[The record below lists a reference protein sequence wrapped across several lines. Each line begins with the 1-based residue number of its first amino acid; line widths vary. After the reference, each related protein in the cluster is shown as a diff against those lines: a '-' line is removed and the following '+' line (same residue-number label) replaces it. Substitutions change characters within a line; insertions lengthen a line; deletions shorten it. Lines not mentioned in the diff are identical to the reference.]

1 MTDHAAISI
10 LGKDRPGIVASVA
23 KALYIAGC
31 NIEDS
36 SMTLLRGEF
45 AMILLVA
52 MAKKTRFS
60 QLKQA
65 FGQAEKKLGLSVLIK
80 SISDDEDTSHK
91 PAGNSFIIS
100 VYGADKPGIV
110 YGISNML
117 AKNKINITD
126 VQTNVS
132 KSAKNPAYVML
143 LEVDAPK
150 KITQSLMKYTLEKTA
165 RLLKVTVTVRP
176 AGAVNL

>member
-1 MTDHAAISI
+1 MTSHVAVSV
-10 LGKDRPGIVASVA
+10 LGKDQPGIVASIT
-23 KALYIAGC
+23 KALYNAGC

-36 SMTLLRGEF
+36 SMTLLCGEF

-52 MAKKTRFS
+52 LPPKTGIS

-65 FGQAEKKLGLSVLIK
+65 FVPAEKKLGLSVLIRNISNLEDAAQK
-80 SISDDEDTSHK
+80 SK
-91 PAGNSFIIS
+91 GNAFILS

-126 VQTNVS
+126 VQTNIS
-132 KSAKNPAYVML
+132 KSSKNPVYIML
-143 LEVDAPK
+143 LEVDVPK
-150 KITQSLMKYTLEKTA
+150 TITQTSLKSRLEKIA
-165 RLLKVTVTVRP
+165 RSLKVTVTIRP
-176 AGAVNL
+176 AGVARL